1 MCPGLGEGEA
11 VWLLV
16 VFTVA
21 NILRVCSL
29 VRKERVGAIGYGGRK
44 KGPACL

>member
-16 VFTVA
+16 VLAVA
-21 NILRVCSL
+21 NILRLCCL
-29 VRKERVGAIGYGGRK
+29 VRKERFHAIGCG
-44 KGPACL
+44 